1 MDDDSK
7 FHDLNNKKIEEFQN
21 VQPIVREGSQF
32 FHEGNLQSSKQMTI
46 VSTIS
51 WSYWKI
57 HVKLKK

>member
-51 WSYWKI
+51 
-57 HVKLKK
+57 